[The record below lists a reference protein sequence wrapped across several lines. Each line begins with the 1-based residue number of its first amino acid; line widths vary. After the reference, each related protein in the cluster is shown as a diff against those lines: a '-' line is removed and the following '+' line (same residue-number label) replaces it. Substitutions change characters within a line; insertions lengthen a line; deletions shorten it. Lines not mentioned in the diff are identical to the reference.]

1 MRLTKL
7 NTKKYAILSTDDDF
21 YIPTDNKILNEVSDA
36 FGKDILKDKEFLK
49 DLSIASALI
58 VAKN

>member
-1 MRLTKL
+1 MKTNLIVLR
-7 NTKKYAILSTDDDF
+7 NNFEYDDF
-21 YIPTDNKILNEVSDA
+21 YIPTDKKILNEVSDA